1 MALSVKDKLRLR
13 AADRLIFS
21 KWRAAFGGKV
31 NGMVCGSAALNPRLA
46 RIFWN
51 AGLRVYE
58 GYGPTEAAPVIT
70 SNTRYDGGHH
80 IGTVGTVISGGEIRI
95 AADGEILYRGPNVML
110 GYYHRPDLTAEVLDE
125 EGFLHTGD
133 VGEFVDGGNGM
144 KFLRITDRKKEIF
157 KTSGGK
163 YIAPQPAEN
172 KLKESPLVA
181 QAMVVGEY
189 RKFPGA
195 LIVPN
200 FAALRDRLQA
210 TVADEE
216 LVKLPAAREL
226 VGAEIARINADFA
239 QYARI
244 KNFALLGQEWTTAS
258 GELTPTQ
265 KLKRREIVKKYAAEI
280 EAI

>member
-1 MALSVKDKLRLR
+1 
-13 AADRLIFS
+13 
-21 KWRAAFGGKV
+21 
-31 NGMVCGSAALNPRLA
+31 MVCGSAALNPKLA

-70 SNTRYDGGHH
+70 TNHRSNGEHH

-95 AADGEILYRGPNVML
+95 APDGEILYRGPNVML
-110 GYYHRPDLTAEVLDE
+110 GYYHRPDLTAETLDA

-133 VGEFVDGGNGM
+133 VGEFVESGNGM

-172 KLKESPLVA
+172 KLKESPLITQV
-181 QAMVVGEY
+181 MVVGEY

-200 FAALRDRLQA
+200 YAALRAQLQISEGHHGPLPSTDA
-210 TVADEE
+210 E
-216 LVKLPAAREL
+216 LIKLLAARQL
-226 VGAEIARINADFA
+226 ISAEITRINADFA

-265 KLKRREIVKKYAAEI
+265 KLKRREIVKKYATEI
-280 EAI
+280 ETIYQG